1 MTLLSLIALL
11 FATFVPLAVITFLL
25 SLHKRTGV
33 LPAWRV
39 CDHAIIC
46 QDCGQVFQSGR
57 TPAAKTVCALCKTD
71 SYYL

>member
-1 MTLLSLIALL
+1 MTLLPLTLLLFAGFVLLTLIALL
-11 FATFVPLAVITFLL
+11 R
-25 SLHKRTGV
+25 SLRKRVGV

-39 CDHAIIC
+39 TDWEISC

-57 TPAAKTVCALCKTD
+57 TPAAKTVCVLCKTD